1 MEQIEIFNENIV
13 LIIKHGDKLIPEER
27 IKYYEAVIHE
37 LYVVRSAFKRDL
49 YMEETSIK
57 KQLEKELE
65 KTKQEIDREE
75 MNSDIIRIRTTLSV
89 SDLARIF
96 ESLLMTKLIS
106 EKTEIK
112 QIMRLFF
119 SSQAIQAKAKQYSN
133 RKNDTILLTNP
144 SEKNDLAEFIK
155 KLLELSYKGKPDI
168 LDEIIDHAEK
178 LRR

>member
-112 QIMRLFF
+112 QTKIQKTRSVLMLGTQKKSSYSLSFMRLV
-119 SSQAIQAKAKQYSN
+119 
-133 RKNDTILLTNP
+133 
-144 SEKNDLAEFIK
+144 
-155 KLLELSYKGKPDI
+155 EL
-168 LDEIIDHAEK
+168 
-178 LRR
+178 